1 MGDGEL
7 VMGEILALYWVFV
20 SRYQVNQYASLR
32 RESLF
37 STEQ

>member
-7 VMGEILALYWVFV
+7 VMGEIIALYGVFV
-20 SRYQVNQYASLR
+20 SHYQLNQYASLM
-32 RESLF
+32 RERLF